1 MWIETKA
8 NGEYLNA
15 DMIERVTVE
24 DTTLTAR
31 MPSGGSMVIS
41 THCQQKRASMPSRL
55 GREESS
61 EETDRTGR
69 SGRVPRGRRGTS
81 ATVCQVDYM

>member
-24 DTTLTAR
+24 DATLTAH
-31 MPSGGSMVIS
+31 MPSGGSVMIS
-41 THCQQKRASMPSRL
+41 THWSA
-55 GREESS
+55 EEGVDALTS
-61 EETDRTGR
+61 RTG
-69 SGRVPRGRRGTS
+69 GVE
-81 ATVCQVDYM
+81 

>member
-24 DTTLTAR
+24 HTT
-31 MPSGGSMVIS
+31 
-41 THCQQKRASMPSRL
+41 
-55 GREESS
+55 
-61 EETDRTGR
+61 
-69 SGRVPRGRRGTS
+69 
-81 ATVCQVDYM
+81 